1 MIEQEY
7 RQPGKRFRPF
17 SESAGITCRGCSLPL
32 QRVVTDFGADHSFGR
47 VPGKLKE
54 HYGITLSAS
63 TVRAVTQTH
72 AQHIYDRRRAERIEE
87 QPAVT

>member
-1 MIEQEY
+1 MAAVGFVVPRITY
-7 RQPGKRFRPF
+7 H
-17 SESAGITCRGCSLPL
+17 GIGTLEKLKEMDGSKA
-32 QRVVTDFGADHSFGR
+32 FI
-47 VPGKLKE
+47 KLKE